1 MQTNEIKN
9 MNENKEWSAYKLCWV
24 EYRAVEGK
32 VKKTDAKI
40 LSKSGQLASVSF
52 YTPDRL
58 YDHFPSREK
67 AEEWVSMINKEK
79 LSKKYEVRFFTD
91 KQYSLA
97 KKENG
102 YAIPF
107 TSKQEKEMFVI

>member
-1 MQTNEIKN
+1 MKTNEIKN
-9 MNENKEWSAYKLCWV
+9 MNATKEWSAYKLFWI
-24 EYRAVEGK
+24 EYRAVKGRVTK
-32 VKKTDAKI
+32 ADAKV
-40 LSKSGQLASVSF
+40 LSKNGRLASVPVI
-52 YTPDRL
+52 TPDRL
-58 YDHFPSREK
+58 YDHFPCREK
-67 AEEWVSMINKEK
+67 AEEWVSMIKKEK
-79 LSKKYEVRFFTD
+79 LVKKYEVRFFTD